1 MRNIIIAGV
10 GGQGVILASKI
21 LMEAAKNAG
30 YDVKESEVHGMAQR
44 GGSVDCNVRYG
55 EKVYSPLIP
64 RGAADFIVSLEMLE
78 TLRKMEYLAPEG
90 RLIINKEKIDPAPVQ
105 IGAMQYPPDLQEW
118 FTANVKNT
126 LFVDTSGIL
135 KEVGTRKA
143 LNIVMLGI
151 LSKYLEFDDAQWET
165 AIRSLVR
172 EKFLEMNFKAF
183 SMGREYKD

>member
-1 MRNIIIAGV
+1 MKNIIIAGV

-21 LMEAAKNAG
+21 LMEVAKNAG

-44 GGSVDCNVRYG
+44 GGSVDCNVRYSDR
-55 EKVYSPLIP
+55 VYSPLIP
-64 RGAADFIVSLEMLE
+64 RGAADVIVSLEMLE

-90 RLIINKEKIDPAPVQ
+90 RLIINREKIDPAPVQ
-105 IGAMQYPPDLQEW
+105 TGAMRYPPDLQDW
-118 FTANVKNT
+118 FAKNVKNT
-126 LFVDTSGIL
+126 LFVDTAGIL

-151 LSKYLEFDDAQWET
+151 LSKFLEFSDTQWES
-165 AIRSLVR
+165 AIRSLVK

-183 SMGREYKD
+183 RMGRDYEE